1 MHAPSPPGSKSRG
14 VQDSVGIPSMPTY
27 SFGNLQASSTSRH
40 RSSTVESQEE
50 ESQRK
55 GHVPCQDAGGE
66 ANAGGRNAALQTLKL
81 ATSASSHT
89 WRPRVYRLMFVAKW
103 SESRRP
109 ERRMLLRK
117 TMATPVDVTTPALF
131 CTVTAVRQ
139 RILGPARAGHV
150 DVLIKSAPTAI
161 STQYPRVLVES
172 PFRSSARFSISLPIP

>member
-1 MHAPSPPGSKSRG
+1 MHCLPPSGRARQEASQEASR
-14 VQDSVGIPSMPTY
+14 T
-27 SFGNLQASSTSRH
+27 SSTSRH

-55 GHVPCQDAGGE
+55 GHIPTQNTGGE

-81 ATSASSHT
+81 ATSASSRT
-89 WRPRVYRLMFVAKW
+89 WRPRVYRLMLVAKW

-109 ERRMLLRK
+109 ERRRLLHK
-117 TMATPVDVTTPALF
+117 TMATPVDVTTAALF

-150 DVLIKSAPTAI
+150 EAPIKSRPTAEC
-161 STQYPRVLVES
+161 TQ
-172 PFRSSARFSISLPIP
+172 